1 MFEIGKEYWFNMER
15 KANCLKDTCKGILQ
29 NIYSDGTKTLYSFTD
44 VRIYTRMDDECL
56 DYDFYGTYSDTTIFE
71 KDIFNTA
78 EEAFNHAE
86 IDYENEINTI
96 KEEIKTLEDLLK
108 FPLSY
113 RFSSDYRATDIYIE
127 KVREI
132 TGIDIE
138 EEYD

>member
-1 MFEIGKEYWFNMER
+1 MER
-15 KANCLKDTCKGILQ
+15 KANCLKDTCKGTLQ

-44 VRIYTRMDDECL
+44 VRIYVRMDNKCL

-78 EEAFNHAE
+78 EEAFKQAE
-86 IDYENEINTI
+86 IDFDKDADII
-96 KEEIKTLEDLLK
+96 KDEIKTLEDLLK

-113 RFSSDYRATDIYIE
+113 VFNSDYRATDIYVE
-127 KVREI
+127 KVKEI

-138 EEYD
+138 K

>member
-44 VRIYTRMDDECL
+44 VRIYERMDDECL
-56 DYDFYGTYSDTTIFE
+56 DYDFYGTYDDTTVFE

-78 EEAFNHAE
+78 IEAFNRAK

-96 KEEIKTLEDLLK
+96 RDEIKTLEDLLR

-113 RFSSDYRATDIYIE
+113 IFSSDYCATDIYKE
-127 KVREI
+127 KVKEI

-138 EEYD
+138 EEYN

>member
-1 MFEIGKEYWFNMER
+1 MFKIGKEYWFNMER

-44 VRIYTRMDDECL
+44 VRIYTRMDNECL
-56 DYDFYGTYSDTTIFE
+56 DYDFYGTYSDTTVFE
-71 KDIFNTA
+71 KDIFNA
-78 EEAFNHAE
+78 VEEAFKHAE

-96 KEEIKTLEDLLK
+96 KDEIKTLEDLLK

>member
-1 MFEIGKEYWFNMER
+1 MFEIGKEYWFNVER

-44 VRIYTRMDDECL
+44 VRIYTRMDNECL
-56 DYDFYGTYSDTTIFE
+56 DYDFYGIYSDTTVFE

-78 EEAFNHAE
+78 EDAFKHAE

-96 KEEIKTLEDLLK
+96 KDEIKTLEDLLR

-113 RFSSDYRATDIYIE
+113 IFSSDYRATDIYKE
-127 KVREI
+127 KVKEI

-138 EEYD
+138 EEYN

>member
-113 RFSSDYRATDIYIE
+113 RFSSDYRATDIYRE